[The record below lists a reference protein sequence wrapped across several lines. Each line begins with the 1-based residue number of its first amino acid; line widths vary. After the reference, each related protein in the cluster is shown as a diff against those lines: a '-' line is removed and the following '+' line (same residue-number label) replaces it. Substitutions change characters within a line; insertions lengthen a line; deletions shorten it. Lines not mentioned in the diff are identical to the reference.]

1 MIVNLTAKRDFVPG
15 TFIMNK
21 QKGIYAIVLS
31 LYEAGDPVRTYK
43 CKSLNL
49 SKFGLVR
56 KFQLLII
63 KNVFKY

>member
-1 MIVNLTAKRDFVPG
+1 MIVTLNTKGDFLPG
-15 TFIMNK
+15 TFIMNE

-49 SKFGLVR
+49 SKYDIVR
-56 KFQLLII
+56 RFQLRVI
-63 KNVFKY
+63 KKAFKH

>member
-1 MIVNLTAKRDFVPG
+1 MIITLNTKGDFLPG
-15 TFIMNK
+15 TFIINK

-49 SKFGLVR
+49 SKYNMVR
-56 KFQLLII
+56 KFQLWII
-63 KNVFKY
+63 KNTLK

>member
-1 MIVNLTAKRDFVPG
+1 MIVTLNAKGDFIPG

-49 SKFGLVR
+49 SKHGIVR
-56 KFQLLII
+56 KFQLWII
-63 KNVFKY
+63 KKAFKY